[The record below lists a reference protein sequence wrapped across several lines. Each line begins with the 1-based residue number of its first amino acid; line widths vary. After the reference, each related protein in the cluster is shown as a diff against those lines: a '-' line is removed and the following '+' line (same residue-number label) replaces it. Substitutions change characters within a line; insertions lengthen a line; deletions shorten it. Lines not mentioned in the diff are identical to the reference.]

1 MASPGQRRGVCG
13 HAMAGFDKHAHCAR
27 CRDKKKGTDPCIKGN
42 VCPSCNILTEEQK
55 LRLATPVY
63 QNKKE
68 KRESKAA
75 GECTFVDPSLV
86 SVIGVSTD
94 GDKSSEEASST
105 LVVVKA
111 KKNAES
117 LEEVSNVS
125 NMKTKKIKSPA
136 SSVAKEKPKKRQS
149 SPTKSTKGTTDCK
162 LEALDLK
169 WSERFSRLEA
179 MLLSKTLSQP
189 EPSFQPVKVIPARPP
204 PAGATEKAEPFFAPP
219 QKNASDHV
227 PPEIFITQQSDPEM
241 DTDVASDS
249 DSLPDIAD
257 KCEEGELSDLDQDIM
272 KPTRLYLR
280 NKIIGRLCAASGR
293 TWGGRTYR
301 I

>member
-27 CRDKKKGTDPCIKGN
+27 CRDKKKGTDPCVKGN
-42 VCPSCNILTEEQK
+42 VCPSCNILTEEHK

-63 QNKKE
+63 QNKKD

-75 GECTFVDPSLV
+75 EECTLVDPSLV

-94 GDKSSEEASST
+94 GDKSAEEASST
-105 LVVVKA
+105 PLVAKA

-117 LEEVSNVS
+117 LGEVSNVL
-125 NMKTKKIKSPA
+125 NVKAKKIKSPA
-136 SSVAKEKPKKRQS
+136 SSVAEDKPKKCQS

-179 MLLSKTLSQP
+179 MLLSKTLSLP
-189 EPSFQPVKVIPARPP
+189 EPSFQPVKVTPARPP
-204 PAGATEKAEPFFAPP
+204 PAGATEKAEPFFAPS
-219 QKNASDHV
+219 QKNASDRPQHV
-227 PPEIFITQQSDPEM
+227 PTEVFTTDSALRSSSTAQQQSDPEM

-249 DSLPDIAD
+249 DSLPDVAE
-257 KCEEGELSDLDQDIM
+257 KCEEGELSDLDQDI
-272 KPTRLYLR
+272 P
-280 NKIIGRLCAASGR
+280 
-293 TWGGRTYR
+293 
-301 I
+301 